1 MVTIRF
7 NEYSSY
13 DEYIY
18 TNKKYLHCWAT
29 IREKEYGRALELL
42 NAKMRDKTFVNSV
55 SNALGF
61 PVTMEET
68 DWSEYGMPKLD
79 FNDFKKSEQPLS
91 AGKNDLRHLISF
103 HCILSHPIFCT
114 VLYFTLLYST
124 LLYSL
129 YSTLLYSTLIYSN
142 LLYSTLL
149 YSTLLYYFQIQYLVF
164 TNFVIFTLFLAL
176 GIVIAAL
183 VVFLVCTWLAC
194 FMCFDCK
201 DYSPCRSDRIPEAQD
216 PGQAEAQTTESA
228 LPTTPSLVAFSRP
241 SRSILPPSP
250 TPSPNMSTH
259 VPASEPPSV
268 SAYIPTSALPYVIPY
283 TTSQEPSAQATLIS
297 PEAAAM
303 YETATAVA
311 TMRPL

>member
-1 MVTIRF
+1 MI
-7 NEYSSY
+7 
-13 DEYIY
+13 
-18 TNKKYLHCWAT
+18 
-29 IREKEYGRALELL
+29 
-42 NAKMRDKTFVNSV
+42 SV
-55 SNALGF
+55 
-61 PVTMEET
+61 
-68 DWSEYGMPKLD
+68 
-79 FNDFKKSEQPLS
+79 
-91 AGKNDLRHLISF
+91 ISF
-103 HCILSHPIFCT
+103 RFIVFYLTPSS
-114 VLYFTLLYST
+114 VLYST
-124 LLYSL
+124 
-129 YSTLLYSTLIYSN
+129 

-164 TNFVIFTLFLAL
+164 TNFVIFTIFLAF

-183 VVFLVCTWLAC
+183 VIFLVCTWLWC
-194 FMCFDCK
+194 FKCFERKND
-201 DYSPCRSDRIPEAQD
+201 SPFRSDRIPEAQD

-228 LPTTPSLVAFSRP
+228 LPTTPSLVAFPRP

-259 VPASEPPSV
+259 LPASVSASPSAPPSISTYVPASEPPSV

-297 PEAAAM
+297 PEAAAG